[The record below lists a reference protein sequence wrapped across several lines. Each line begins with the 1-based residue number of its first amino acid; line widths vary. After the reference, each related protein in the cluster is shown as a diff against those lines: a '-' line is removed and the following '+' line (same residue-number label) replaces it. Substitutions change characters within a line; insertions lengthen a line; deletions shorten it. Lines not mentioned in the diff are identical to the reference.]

1 MFVPIHHT
9 CFFPRIPW
17 LFNKKNPHF
26 WPLQVDVL
34 FEKAN
39 ELSVAELEAMGGVVV
54 VCPLKSSRCFG

>member
-1 MFVPIHHT
+1 MLQPYT
-9 CFFPRIPW
+9 PYLFFSKNPMA
-17 LFNKKNPHF
+17 FQQKNPHF